1 MSEYYPLFITKN
13 LITPEI
19 KPSSF
24 DRSDKWHTHLYQI
37 DIFYSNATKSL
48 QNASFASIS
57 ISISDSWLMQEW
69 FKCFLSQILI
79 YDFSDCR
86 PWNSS
91 DILKQ
96 SGT

>member
-1 MSEYYPLFITKN
+1 MSVYYPLFIIKN

-24 DRSDKWHTHLYQI
+24 YRSDKWHTHLYQI
-37 DIFYSNATKSL
+37 DIFYSKATKSL

-57 ISISDSWLMQEW
+57 ISDSWLMQEW
-69 FKCFLSQILI
+69 FKWFLSQILI
-79 YDFSDCR
+79 YDVSDCR
-86 PWNSS
+86 PWNSL